1 MKYLFDA
8 SALVNLV
15 KKAYLKPLLEGATLD
30 LALYECLNAILKE
43 NILIKKLDD
52 RLANKYVEI
61 LTKVFGLIEVL
72 SIKEYEVDVYE
83 TAKKLGLT
91 IYDASYVVTAY
102 KNRMTLVTDDQRLRR
117 KTRDIIETLSTED
130 LIEMSR

>member
-1 MKYLFDA
+1 VKYLFDA